1 MANGG
6 EVGDPDDEFT
16 KAINTKLGR
25 TPDGRPLQQGL
36 KPVFDLEDAANLTP
50 VGDVLSAKEAYDAVK

>member
-25 TPDGRPLQQGL
+25 TPDGRP
-36 KPVFDLEDAANLTP
+36 FMLTW
-50 VGDVLSAKEAYDAVK
+50 

>member
-16 KAINTKLGR
+16 KAINTKLGG

-36 KPVFDLEDAANLTP
+36 KPVFDLEDVANLTP